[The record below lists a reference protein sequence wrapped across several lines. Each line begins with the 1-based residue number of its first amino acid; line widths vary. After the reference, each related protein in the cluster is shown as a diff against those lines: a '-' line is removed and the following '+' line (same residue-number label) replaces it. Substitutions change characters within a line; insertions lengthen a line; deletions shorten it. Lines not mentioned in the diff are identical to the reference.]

1 MLLWLAIAA
10 VLIASVLCVDE
21 GAPPETLINAAAA
34 AVVIDRLRAEI
45 LRRIRR
51 NIQNRQQWQ
60 GKLSAWKPPPKEPP
74 RVSTAEKKRTVSASV
89 APKPKK
95 ARIDRNDRDPDRPF
109 QDAWLQDDEFK
120 DWLEIDADG
129 YVRCGACIR
138 CDKNTNLGLQGG
150 KPVSDPWKRTQL
162 TQHCGDKH
170 KDAIRQRNEDREAA
184 RNLKTSRLNALKS
197 VCSALGVIIRL
208 VYWLC
213 LEGVAMLKL
222 ASLYDMV
229 RNLPVV
235 PSSVKLLPP
244 MYSNAARCRE
254 FVMALSTAI
263 KQELWADISNSP
275 FVSVLIDESTDIST
289 SENLIIYFIY
299 VKDGLAVASYISL
312 VHATAVDAES
322 ITESLLTFFA
332 ENGLNTNKIIGFCSD
347 GASVMTGCH
356 NGVGVR
362 LQRVN
367 PYMQCVHCIAHRLAL
382 CCADA
387 ADDVDY
393 PEMAETVVNNISA
406 FFNRSGK

>member
-1 MLLWLAIAA
+1 
-10 VLIASVLCVDE
+10 
-21 GAPPETLINAAAA
+21 
-34 AVVIDRLRAEI
+34 
-45 LRRIRR
+45 
-51 NIQNRQQWQ
+51 
-60 GKLSAWKPPPKEPP
+60 
-74 RVSTAEKKRTVSASV
+74 
-89 APKPKK
+89 
-95 ARIDRNDRDPDRPF
+95 
-109 QDAWLQDDEFK
+109 
-120 DWLEIDADG
+120 
-129 YVRCGACIR
+129 
-138 CDKNTNLGLQGG
+138 
-150 KPVSDPWKRTQL
+150 
-162 TQHCGDKH
+162 
-170 KDAIRQRNEDREAA
+170 
-184 RNLKTSRLNALKS
+184 
-197 VCSALGVIIRL
+197 
-208 VYWLC
+208 
-213 LEGVAMLKL
+213 MLKL

-312 VHATAVDAES
+312 VHAAAVDAES

-356 NGVGVR
+356 NGVHVGVR